1 MKKITLLFALCGF
14 VVSMDAQYPQSLPI
28 DYNAFFAASAM
39 GTDPVLEKAEY
50 QTTSDAILANQWNR
64 SGKLTSGEGGGS
76 SPLVENSTL
85 SYSNYVD
92 NNVGKAIVLDPTLA
106 SLTLRSTIYSLTSGN
121 EYRGKAFYVSVLVNF
136 SSAPTSANDFFAWD
150 ANHTANS
157 QRGRVFVKSVTEG
170 IQFGLGYN
178 GQPTVWSST
187 LNLNETHLIVLKVT
201 PVSTGDEVF
210 SMYVNPQINET
221 EESTASLL
229 TTITQPAA
237 LKQIRGITVRQRP
250 SIGGKLAGIRF
261 SDNWTD
267 VVKASSVDLPKLSS
281 PVVGSASSVGAE
293 SFIANWTAVV
303 NATGYAVKVYQ
314 GETLHGTYDADGQS
328 TESLFI
334 RGLMTNT
341 AYTYKVIA
349 KGDAIDYS
357 NSEESAASLLFTTLE
372 GLTSIET
379 DFSDETWGTLYTSEN
394 QPASGS
400 FPSSYHNGFEIENTF
415 LYDISKYDSRGERK
429 DYGLRMDRMSNGGM
443 VVLPTVKSLE
453 QVEIHAIPGGAP
465 RSITLKELVD
475 GIWTTI
481 GTYEMTSSVD
491 YKEFIIPLSRAVP
504 TKLRIENAGSG
515 QVTLY
520 QIITRTTNPTLLD
533 APVVGVASAVNSN
546 HFTANWTAV
555 ANATGYKVRVYQGT
569 TIVKT
574 VDVSGQATESVQ
586 VTELS
591 PETEYTFKV
600 LAVGDAF
607 VNYADSYLS
616 AASTPFTTGI
626 TSGLDNLSELKLT
639 VSGKT
644 IMASESGMFE
654 VYNMQ
659 GAKLHQVKNTV
670 MTETNLPAG
679 LYILQFTDMNGKQAT
694 QKISIN

>member
-1 MKKITLLFALCGF
+1 MKKITLLFALIAITGIAGATVYLDETF
-14 VVSMDAQYPQSLPI
+14 
-28 DYNAFFAASAM
+28 DYADGALKTVGA
-39 GTDPVLEKAEY
+39 
-50 QTTSDAILANQWNR
+50 
-64 SGKLTSGEGGGS
+64 GS
-76 SPLVENSTL
+76 SWL
-85 SYSNYVD
+85 SGGTY
-92 NNVGKAIVLDPTLA
+92 GTW
-106 SLTLRSTIYSLTSGN
+106 
-121 EYRGKAFYVSVLVNF
+121 
-136 SSAPTSANDFFAWD
+136 SSDFMV
-150 ANHTANS
+150 
-157 QRGRVFVKSVTEG
+157 Q
-170 IQFGLGYN
+170 
-178 GQPTVWSST
+178 SST
-187 LNLNETHLIVLKVT
+187 LAYSNDGGTYILSGQGKIMSSNYISPYGSTNYVVYKSFSPSSVATGTVYVSFLYTPGGESQSQSQAPAMSMSAPGTNTGVQVWVGKGLVNASHFRFGTTRGSTAGADIKWSTTEYSDLNAVYLLILKYDLSTQTASVFVNPEIGAEVEPT
-201 PVSTGDEVF
+201 PVASDVTST
-210 SMYVNPQINET
+210 
-221 EESTASLL
+221 
-229 TTITQPAA
+229 
-237 LKQIRGITVRQRP
+237 
-250 SIGGKLAGIRF
+250 
-261 SDNWTD
+261 
-267 VVKASSVDLPKLSS
+267 SSVRSS
-281 PVVGSASSVGAE
+281 VQTIQFKVNGSSKEVYKVGGVRVSSTWAEAVASQSISAVPLDVPLVGSASSVGAE
-293 SFIANWTAVV
+293 SFIANWTAVA

-415 LYDISKYDSRGERK
+415 LYDISKYDLRGERK